1 MHDLYRRRNELKK
14 LLKGSNS
21 LHGDRRRLEKLQNEQ
36 RRVQASIAAHE
47 ESGARHGF
55 TLGRAEAKS
64 PSMPRA
70 TGKPKP
76 AVKRKKAKPPSINAP
91 RRSGSVRDEERTRG
105 ASRRLSE
112 ELDFGDKYLGQ
123 VRRESDGSFGS
134 LPLYDDYGEESS
146 P

>member
-14 LLKGSNS
+14 LLKGSGS
-21 LHGDRRRLEKLQNEQ
+21 SGGDHRRLEKLQSEQ
-36 RRVQASIAAHE
+36 HRVQASIKAHKE
-47 ESGARHGF
+47 LGIRYGF
-55 TLGRAEAKS
+55 TLENVEAKS
-64 PSMPRA
+64 PNEARV
-70 TGKPKP
+70 TDKPKP
-76 AVKRKKAKPPSINAP
+76 AIKRQKTKPPSNNTP
-91 RRSGSVRDEERTRG
+91 RRSGSVQDRERVKDVN
-105 ASRRLSE
+105 RRLSE